1 MFGCCKSLICRS
13 FAISLQKELTHLA
26 SLEHTISSNNF
37 GVDVGVLYE
46 LDLPEFRYLTIGL
59 VAKNLNSPTFESSL
73 NNITIKPQYRMGL
86 GYNSK
91 FLNVAF
97 DADLTPNDLL
107 AFSNVKQQSQMIGG
121 GVGFGFKA
129 LDLRLGAMKDLRQDT
144 GLILTGGVNMLG
156 FLDVALQVSTKTT
169 ELNGT
174 PIPQYINL
182 RLGGSFSF

>member
-1 MFGCCKSLICRS
+1 M
-13 FAISLQKELTHLA
+13 
-26 SLEHTISSNNF
+26 
-37 GVDVGVLYE
+37 
-46 LDLPEFRYLTIGL
+46 
-59 VAKNLNSPTFESSL
+59 
-73 NNITIKPQYRMGL
+73 
-86 GYNSK
+86 
-91 FLNVAF
+91 
-97 DADLTPNDLL
+97 
-107 AFSNVKQQSQMIGG
+107 
-121 GVGFGFKA
+121 GFGFKA